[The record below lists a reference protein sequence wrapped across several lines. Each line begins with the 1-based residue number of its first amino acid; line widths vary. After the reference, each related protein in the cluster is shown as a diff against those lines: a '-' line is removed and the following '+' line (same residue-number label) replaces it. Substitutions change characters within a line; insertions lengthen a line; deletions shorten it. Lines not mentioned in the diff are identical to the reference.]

1 MVNKSGV
8 IDEIIY
14 NTVFIFV
21 EDKKIKT
28 HSDVSVK
35 LERYD
40 KWYGNKKIQEHFLHV
55 ADNMLYRIKKK
66 QRNSICM
73 GRLHESNA

>member
-14 NTVFIFV
+14 NTVFF
-21 EDKKIKT
+21 KKIKT

-40 KWYGNKKIQEHFLHV
+40 KGYGNKKDTGTFP
-55 ADNMLYRIKKK
+55 
-66 QRNSICM
+66 SCC
-73 GRLHESNA
+73 

>member
-1 MVNKSGV
+1 MVNKSSG

-35 LERYD
+35 VR
-40 KWYGNKKIQEHFLHV
+40 KV
-55 ADNMLYRIKKK
+55 
-66 QRNSICM
+66 
-73 GRLHESNA
+73 

>member
-1 MVNKSGV
+1 MVNKNGA

-14 NTVFIFV
+14 NTVFIFI

-35 LERYD
+35 VR
-40 KWYGNKKIQEHFLHV
+40 KV
-55 ADNMLYRIKKK
+55 
-66 QRNSICM
+66 
-73 GRLHESNA
+73 

>member
-14 NTVFIFV
+14 NTVFF
-21 EDKKIKT
+21 KKIKT

-35 LERYD
+35 LVIMETE
-40 KWYGNKKIQEHFLHV
+40 KQ
-55 ADNMLYRIKKK
+55 

>member
-14 NTVFIFV
+14 NTVFIYV

-35 LERYD
+35 SERYD
-40 KWYGNKKIQEHFLHV
+40 KGYGNKKDTGT
-55 ADNMLYRIKKK
+55 A
-66 QRNSICM
+66 
-73 GRLHESNA
+73 

>member
-14 NTVFIFV
+14 NTVF
-21 EDKKIKT
+21 KKIKT

-40 KWYGNKKIQEHFLHV
+40 KGYGNKKDTGTFP
-55 ADNMLYRIKKK
+55 
-66 QRNSICM
+66 SCC
-73 GRLHESNA
+73 